1 MDFGT
6 QAPGLPVQL
15 MMMTVFCAAAAAA
28 AAAAVLPPP
37 PMDGAPWAGIG
48 GWDLSRSKP
57 KTSFKNPFE
66 DASVAGAVAV
76 RQ

>member
-1 MDFGT
+1 
-6 QAPGLPVQL
+6 
-15 MMMTVFCAAAAAA
+15 
-28 AAAAVLPPP
+28 VLLLLLLLLE
-37 PMDGAPWAGIG
+37 MDGAPWAGI